1 MCIFFELRKDKAGK
15 REGWAPPLIS
25 SNPTGAMAVRLWEII
40 TNLAYLI
47 MHVAASEWV
56 CAICH
61 CPYLLKHVLRYCDK
75 AAKILLSIKTR
86 DPQNAMARLSVHYH
100 KTKLNLKNPMQS

>member
-1 MCIFFELRKDKAGK
+1 
-15 REGWAPPLIS
+15 
-25 SNPTGAMAVRLWEII
+25 MAVRLWEIF

-47 MHVAASEWV
+47 THVAASEWV

-75 AAKILLSIKTR
+75 VAKILLSIKTR

-100 KTKLNLKNPMQS
+100 KTRLNLKILCKVKAADADKSQKRQKQNFLDKVKSRCLQAFS